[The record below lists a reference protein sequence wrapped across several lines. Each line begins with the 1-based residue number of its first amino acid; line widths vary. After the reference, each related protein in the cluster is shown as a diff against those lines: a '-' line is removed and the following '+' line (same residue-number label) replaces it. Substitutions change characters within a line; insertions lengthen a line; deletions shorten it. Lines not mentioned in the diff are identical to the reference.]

1 VIGPVLLIGAAG
13 YALGRA
19 RLVEAQPLVSLSVAV
34 LAPAISFYAVT
45 TATGDHSVL
54 ARMAGFLV
62 LQLMVIGAIAAAV
75 AAAFGWDRTRRTA
88 LMLATMFSNA
98 GNAGLPLA
106 LFAWGSAGLAAALAF
121 FAVQAVIVNM
131 LAAYLAAQAES
142 GARRALRVLAGLP
155 VTYAVAAGL
164 LLDVLGV
171 VPPAPIAKAAQL
183 LANGAVAVML
193 LLIGVQ
199 LAQVRPGGEGPAI
212 TAATVIRLGVAP
224 VLAWVTAPWLGLE
237 GIARQTSILQ
247 SSLPT
252 AVTAAIWASEFG
264 VAPALVSGAVI
275 VTTLASPLTVAVLL
289 TLLR

>member
-1 VIGPVLLIGAAG
+1 MLLIGAAG

-19 RLVEAQPLVSLSVAV
+19 KLVDAQPLTSLSVAV

-45 TATGDHSVL
+45 TATGDHTVL
-54 ARMAGFLV
+54 ARMAAYLVVQLV
-62 LQLMVIGAIAAAV
+62 LIGAIAI
-75 AAAFGWDRTRRTA
+75 AAASVARWDRTRRTG
-88 LMLATMFSNA
+88 LLLATLFSNA

-106 LFAWGSAGLAAALAF
+106 LFAWGSRGLAAALAF
-121 FAVQAVIVNM
+121 FAVQAVLVNV
-131 LAAYLAAQAES
+131 LAAYIAAHAES
-142 GARRALRVLAGLP
+142 GARRALRTLARLP
-155 VTYAVAAGL
+155 ITYAVAAGL

-171 VPPAPIAKAAQL
+171 VPPAPVARAAEL

-199 LAQVRPGGEGPAI
+199 LAQVHPNGEWPAI
-212 TAATVIRLGVAP
+212 TVATIIRLGIAP
-224 VLAWVTAPWLGLE
+224 VLAWVTAPWVGLE
-237 GIARQTSILQ
+237 GVARQTSILQ

-264 VAPALVSGAVI
+264 VAPSLVSGAVI
-275 VTTLASPLTVAVLL
+275 VTTLLSPLTAAVLL

>member
-1 VIGPVLLIGAAG
+1 MIGPVLLIGAAG

-19 RLVEAQPLVSLSVAV
+19 RLVEAQPLTSLSVAV
-34 LAPAISFYAVT
+34 LTPAISFYAVT

-54 ARMAGFLV
+54 ARMAAYLV
-62 LQLMVIGAIAAAV
+62 LQLVLLGAIAVAA
-75 AAAFGWDRTRRTA
+75 AAAFGWDRTRRTG

-131 LAAYLAAQAES
+131 LAAYIAAQAES
-142 GARRALRVLAGLP
+142 GARRALGALARLP
-155 VTYAVAAGL
+155 VTYAVAIGLILDAAGL
-164 LLDVLGV
+164 
-171 VPPAPIAKAAQL
+171 VPPVPVAKAAQL
-183 LANGAVAVML
+183 LANGAVAIML

-199 LAQVRPGGEGPAI
+199 LAQVRPSGEWPAI
-212 TAATVIRLGVAP
+212 TVGAIIRLAVAP
-224 VLAWVTAPWLGLE
+224 VLAWVTAPWVGLE
-237 GIARQTSILQ
+237 GVARQTAILQ

-264 VAPALVSGAVI
+264 VAPSLVSGAVI

>member
-1 VIGPVLLIGAAG
+1 VLLIGAVG

-19 RLVEAQPLVSLSVAV
+19 RLVDAQALTSLSVAV

-54 ARMAGFLV
+54 ARMALYLMLQLV
-62 LQLMVIGAIAAAV
+62 LIGVIAIAV
-75 AAAFGWDRTRRTA
+75 SAAFGWDRTRRTG
-88 LMLATMFSNA
+88 LLLATLFSNA

-106 LFAWGSAGLAAALAF
+106 LFAWGSIGLAAALAF

-131 LAAYLAAQAES
+131 LAAYIAAQADS
-142 GARRALRVLAGLP
+142 GARRALRALARLP
-155 VTYAVAAGL
+155 VTYAVAVGL
-164 LLDVLGV
+164 GLDALGIIPP
-171 VPPAPIAKAAQL
+171 VPVAKAAEL
-183 LANGAVAVML
+183 LANGSVAVML

-199 LAQVRPGGEGPAI
+199 LAQVHLHGEWPAI
-212 TAATVIRLGVAP
+212 TVATVIRLGAAP
-224 VLAWVTAPWLGLE
+224 VLAWVTAPWVGLD
-237 GIARQTSILQ
+237 GVARQTSILQ

-275 VTTLASPLTVAVLL
+275 VTTLASPLTVGILL

>member
-1 VIGPVLLIGAAG
+1 VLLIGAAG

-19 RLVEAQPLVSLSVAV
+19 RLVEAQPLTSLSVAV

-45 TATGDHSVL
+45 TATADHSVL
-54 ARMAGFLV
+54 ARMALYLIIQLV
-62 LQLMVIGAIAAAV
+62 LIGVIAAAV
-75 AAAFGWDRTRRTA
+75 SATFGWDRTRRTG
-88 LMLATMFSNA
+88 LLLATLFSNA

-106 LFAWGSAGLAAALAF
+106 LFAWGAKGLTAALAF
-121 FAVQAVIVNM
+121 FAVQAVIVNV
-131 LAAYLAAQAES
+131 LAAYIAAQADS
-142 GARRALRVLAGLP
+142 GARRALRALARLP

-164 LLDVLGV
+164 LLDAFGI
-171 VPPAPIAKAAQL
+171 VPPVPVAKAAEL

-199 LAQVRPGGEGPAI
+199 LAQVHPHGEWPAI
-212 TAATVIRLGVAP
+212 SVATVIRLAVAP
-224 VLAWVTAPWLGLE
+224 ALAWVTAPWVGLE
-237 GIARQTSILQ
+237 GVARQTSILQ

-275 VTTLASPLTVAVLL
+275 VTTLLSPLTVAVLL

>member
-1 VIGPVLLIGAAG
+1 LIGAAG

-19 RLVEAQPLVSLSVAV
+19 RLVDPQPLTSLSVAV

-45 TATGDHSVL
+45 TATADHGVL
-54 ARMAGFLV
+54 ARMALYLV
-62 LQLMVIGAIAAAV
+62 LQLVLIGVIAAAV
-75 AAAFGWDRTRRTA
+75 SAASGWDRARRTG
-88 LMLATMFSNA
+88 LLLATLFSNA

-106 LFAWGSAGLAAALAF
+106 LFAWGAPGLAAALAF
-121 FAVQAVIVNM
+121 FAVQAVIVNV
-131 LAAYLAAQAES
+131 LAAYIAAQAES
-142 GARRALRVLAGLP
+142 GARRALRTLARLP

-164 LLDVLGV
+164 VLDALGI
-171 VPPAPIAKAAQL
+171 VPPVPVAKAAEL

-199 LAQVRPGGEGPAI
+199 LAQVRPGGEWPAI

-224 VLAWVTAPWLGLE
+224 VLAWVTAPWVGLE
-237 GIARQTSILQ
+237 GVARQTSILQ

-252 AVTAAIWASEFG
+252 AVTAAIWAAEFG
-264 VAPALVSGAVI
+264 VAPSLVSGAVI
-275 VTTLASPLTVAVLL
+275 VTTLASPLSVAVLL

>member
-1 VIGPVLLIGAAG
+1 MLLIGAAG

-19 RLVEAQPLVSLSVAV
+19 KLVDAQPLTSLSVAV

-45 TATGDHSVL
+45 TATGDHTVL
-54 ARMAGFLV
+54 ARMAAYLV
-62 LQLMVIGAIAAAV
+62 VQLILVGAIAVVV
-75 AAAFGWDRTRRTA
+75 AAAARWGGTRRTG
-88 LMLATMFSNA
+88 LLLATLFSNA

-106 LFAWGSAGLAAALAF
+106 LFAWGSRGLAAALAF
-121 FAVQAVIVNM
+121 FAVQAVLVNV
-131 LAAYLAAQAES
+131 LAAYIAAHAES
-142 GARRALRVLAGLP
+142 GARRALRTLARLP
-155 VTYAVAAGL
+155 ITYAVAAGL
-164 LLDVLGV
+164 LLDVLGI
-171 VPPAPIAKAAQL
+171 VPPAPVARAAEL

-199 LAQVRPGGEGPAI
+199 LAQVHPNGEWPAI
-212 TAATVIRLGVAP
+212 TVATLIRLGAAP
-224 VLAWVTAPWLGLE
+224 VIAWVTAPWVGLE
-237 GIARQTSILQ
+237 GVARQTSILQ

-264 VAPALVSGAVI
+264 VAPSLVSGAVI

>member
-1 VIGPVLLIGAAG
+1 MLLIGAAG

-19 RLVEAQPLVSLSVAV
+19 KLVDAQPLTSLSVAV

-45 TATGDHSVL
+45 TATGNHTVL
-54 ARMAGFLV
+54 ARMAAYLVVQLV
-62 LQLMVIGAIAAAV
+62 LIGAIAI
-75 AAAFGWDRTRRTA
+75 AAASVARWDRTRRTG
-88 LMLATMFSNA
+88 LLLATLFSNA

-106 LFAWGSAGLAAALAF
+106 LFAWGSRGLAAALAF
-121 FAVQAVIVNM
+121 FAVQAVLVNV
-131 LAAYLAAQAES
+131 LAAYIAAHAES
-142 GARRALRVLAGLP
+142 DARRALRTLARLP
-155 VTYAVAAGL
+155 ITYAVAAGL

-171 VPPAPIAKAAQL
+171 VPPAPVARAAEL

-199 LAQVRPGGEGPAI
+199 LAQVHPNGEWPAI
-212 TAATVIRLGVAP
+212 TVATIIRLGIAP
-224 VLAWVTAPWLGLE
+224 VLAWVTAPWVGLE
-237 GIARQTSILQ
+237 GVARQTSILQ

-264 VAPALVSGAVI
+264 VAPSLVSGAVI
-275 VTTLASPLTVAVLL
+275 VTTLLSPLTAAVLL

>member
-1 VIGPVLLIGAAG
+1 MLLIGAAG

-19 RLVEAQPLVSLSVAV
+19 KLVDAQPLTSLSVAV

-45 TATGDHSVL
+45 TATGNHTVL
-54 ARMAGFLV
+54 ARMAAYLVVQLV
-62 LQLMVIGAIAAAV
+62 LIGAIAI
-75 AAAFGWDRTRRTA
+75 AAASVARWDRTRRTG
-88 LMLATMFSNA
+88 LLLATLFSNA

-106 LFAWGSAGLAAALAF
+106 LFAWGSRGLAAALAF
-121 FAVQAVIVNM
+121 FAVQAVLVNV
-131 LAAYLAAQAES
+131 LAAYIAAHAES
-142 GARRALRVLAGLP
+142 GARRALRTLARLP
-155 VTYAVAAGL
+155 ITYAVAAGL

-171 VPPAPIAKAAQL
+171 VPPAPVARAAEL

-199 LAQVRPGGEGPAI
+199 LAQVHPNGEWPAI
-212 TAATVIRLGVAP
+212 TVATIIRLGIAP
-224 VLAWVTAPWLGLE
+224 VLAWVTAPWVGLE
-237 GIARQTSILQ
+237 GVARQTSILQ

-264 VAPALVSGAVI
+264 VAPSLVSGAVI
-275 VTTLASPLTVAVLL
+275 VTTLLSPLTAAVLL

>member
-1 VIGPVLLIGAAG
+1 MLLIGAAG

-19 RLVEAQPLVSLSVAV
+19 KLVDAQPLTSLSVAV

-45 TATGDHSVL
+45 TATGDHTVL
-54 ARMAGFLV
+54 ARMAAYLV
-62 LQLMVIGAIAAAV
+62 VQLILVGAIAVVV
-75 AAAFGWDRTRRTA
+75 AATARWDGTRRTG
-88 LMLATMFSNA
+88 LLLATLFSNA

-106 LFAWGSAGLAAALAF
+106 LFAWGSRGLAAALAF
-121 FAVQAVIVNM
+121 FAVQAVLVNV
-131 LAAYLAAQAES
+131 LAAYIAAHAES
-142 GARRALRVLAGLP
+142 GARRALRTLARLP
-155 VTYAVAAGL
+155 ITYAVAAGL
-164 LLDVLGV
+164 LLDVLGI
-171 VPPAPIAKAAQL
+171 VPPAPVARAAEL

-199 LAQVRPGGEGPAI
+199 LAQVHPNGEWPAI
-212 TAATVIRLGVAP
+212 TVATLIRLGAAP
-224 VLAWVTAPWLGLE
+224 VIAWVTAPWVGLE
-237 GIARQTSILQ
+237 GVARQTSILQ

-264 VAPALVSGAVI
+264 VAPSLVSGAVI

>member
-19 RLVEAQPLVSLSVAV
+19 RVVEAQPLTALSVAV

-45 TATGDHSVL
+45 TGIGDHSVL
-54 ARMAGFLV
+54 ARMTVYLV
-62 LQLMVIGAIAAAV
+62 LQLVLIAAITVTV
-75 AAAFGWDRTRRTA
+75 AAAFGWDRTRRTG
-88 LMLATMFSNA
+88 LLLATLFSNA

-106 LFAWGSAGLAAALAF
+106 LFAWGTSGLAAALAF

-131 LAAYLAAQAES
+131 LAAYLAAQADS
-142 GARRALRVLAGLP
+142 GARRALRTLARLP
-155 VTYAVAAGL
+155 LTYAVAVGL
-164 LLDVLGV
+164 VLDVLGII
-171 VPPAPIAKAAQL
+171 PPAPVAKAAEL

-199 LAQVRPGGEGPAI
+199 LAQVRPHGEWPAI
-212 TAATVIRLGVAP
+212 TAATVIRLGAAP
-224 VLAWVTAPWLGLE
+224 VLAWITAPWVGLE
-237 GIARQTSILQ
+237 GVARQTCILQ

-275 VTTLASPLTVAVLL
+275 VTTLASPLPVAILL

>member
-1 VIGPVLLIGAAG
+1 VVAAAG

-19 RLVEAQPLVSLSVAV
+19 RIVDAQPLTSLSVAV
-34 LAPAISFYAVT
+34 LAPAIAFYAVT
-45 TATGDHSVL
+45 TGTGDHTVL
-54 ARMAGFLV
+54 ARMIVYIV
-62 LQLMVIGAIAAAV
+62 LQLVLLGAV
-75 AAAFGWDRTRRTA
+75 AVASALVFGWDSTRRTG
-88 LMLATMFSNA
+88 LLLSTLFSNA

-121 FAVQAVIVNM
+121 FAVQAVVSNL
-131 LAAYLAAQAES
+131 LAAYLAAQAGA
-142 GARRALRVLAGLP
+142 GARRALRAVARLP
-155 VTYAVAAGL
+155 ITYAVVLGLAFDAAGI
-164 LLDVLGV
+164 

-183 LANGAVAVML
+183 LAAGAIAVML

-199 LAQVRPGGEGPAI
+199 LARVQPAGEWPVI
-212 TAATVIRLGVAP
+212 TAGTIIRLAVAP
-224 VLAWVTAPWLGLE
+224 VLAWITAPWVGLE
-237 GIARQTSILQ
+237 GVARQTSILQ

-275 VTTLASPLTVAVLL
+275 VTTLLSPLTIAVLL

>member
-1 VIGPVLLIGAAG
+1 MLLIGAAG

-19 RLVEAQPLVSLSVAV
+19 KLVDAQPLTSLSVAV

-45 TATGDHSVL
+45 TATGDHTVL
-54 ARMAGFLV
+54 ARMAAYLVVQLV
-62 LQLMVIGAIAAAV
+62 LIGAIAV
-75 AAAFGWDRTRRTA
+75 AAASVARWDRTRRTA
-88 LMLATMFSNA
+88 LLLATLFSNA

-106 LFAWGSAGLAAALAF
+106 LFAWGSRGLAAALAF
-121 FAVQAVIVNM
+121 FAVQAVLVNV
-131 LAAYLAAQAES
+131 LAAYIAAHAES
-142 GARRALRVLAGLP
+142 GARRALRTLARLP
-155 VTYAVAAGL
+155 ITYAVAAGL

-171 VPPAPIAKAAQL
+171 VPPAPVARAAEL

-199 LAQVRPGGEGPAI
+199 LAQVHPNGEWPAI
-212 TAATVIRLGVAP
+212 TVATIIRLGIAP
-224 VLAWVTAPWLGLE
+224 VLAWVTAPWVGLE
-237 GIARQTSILQ
+237 GVARQTSILQ

>member
-1 VIGPVLLIGAAG
+1 MLLIGAAG

-19 RLVEAQPLVSLSVAV
+19 KLVDAQPLTSLSVAV

-45 TATGDHSVL
+45 TATGDHTVL
-54 ARMAGFLV
+54 ARMAAYLVVQLV
-62 LQLMVIGAIAAAV
+62 LVGAIAVAV
-75 AAAFGWDRTRRTA
+75 ASAARWDRTRRTG
-88 LMLATMFSNA
+88 LLLATLFSNA

-106 LFAWGSAGLAAALAF
+106 LFAWGSPGLAAALAF
-121 FAVQAVIVNM
+121 FAVQAVIVNV
-131 LAAYLAAQAES
+131 LAAYIAAHAES
-142 GARRALRVLAGLP
+142 GARRALRTLARLP
-155 VTYAVAAGL
+155 ITYAVAAGL

-171 VPPAPIAKAAQL
+171 VPPAPVARAAEL

-199 LAQVRPGGEGPAI
+199 LAQVHPNGEWPAI
-212 TAATVIRLGVAP
+212 TVATLIRLGAAP
-224 VLAWVTAPWLGLE
+224 VIAWVTAPWVGLE
-237 GIARQTSILQ
+237 GVARQTSILQ

-264 VAPALVSGAVI
+264 VAPSLVSGAVI

>member
-1 VIGPVLLIGAAG
+1 MLLIGTAG

-19 RLVEAQPLVSLSVAV
+19 KLVDAQPLTSLSVAV

-45 TATGDHSVL
+45 TATGDHTVL
-54 ARMAGFLV
+54 ARMAAYLV
-62 LQLMVIGAIAAAV
+62 VQLIFVGAIAVAV
-75 AAAFGWDRTRRTA
+75 GAAARWDGARRTG
-88 LMLATMFSNA
+88 LLLATLFSNA

-106 LFAWGSAGLAAALAF
+106 LFAWGSRGLAAALAF
-121 FAVQAVIVNM
+121 FAVQAVLVNV
-131 LAAYLAAQAES
+131 LAAYIAAHAES
-142 GARRALRVLAGLP
+142 GARRALRTLARLP
-155 VTYAVAAGL
+155 ITYAVAAGL
-164 LLDVLGV
+164 LLDVLGI
-171 VPPAPIAKAAQL
+171 VPPAPVARAAEL

-199 LAQVRPGGEGPAI
+199 LAQVHPSGEWPAI
-212 TAATVIRLGVAP
+212 TVATLIRLGAAP
-224 VLAWVTAPWLGLE
+224 VIAWVTASWVGLE
-237 GIARQTSILQ
+237 GVARQTSILQ

-264 VAPALVSGAVI
+264 VAPSLVSGAVI

>member
-1 VIGPVLLIGAAG
+1 MLLIGAAG

-19 RLVEAQPLVSLSVAV
+19 RLVAAGPLTSLSVAV
-34 LAPAISFYAVT
+34 LAPAIAFYAVT
-45 TATGDHSVL
+45 TATRDHGIL
-54 ARMAGFLV
+54 APMTVYIL
-62 LQLMVIGAIAAAV
+62 LQLALVGAIAV
-75 AAAFGWDRTRRTA
+75 AAALAFRWDRTRRTG
-88 LMLATMFSNA
+88 LLLATLFSNS

-106 LFAWGSAGLAAALAF
+106 LFAWGAAGLAAALAF
-121 FAVQAVIVNM
+121 FAIQAVVSNM

-142 GARRALRVLAGLP
+142 GARRALRALARLP

-164 LLDVLGV
+164 VLDALGV
-171 VPPAPIAKAAQL
+171 LPPEPIAKAAQL

-199 LAQVRPGGEGPAI
+199 LAEVRPAGEWPAI
-212 TAATVIRLGVAP
+212 TVGTVIRLGVAP
-224 VLAWVTAPWLGLE
+224 VLAWVTAPWVGLE

-264 VAPALVSGAVI
+264 VAPSLVSGAVI
-275 VTTLASPLTVAVLL
+275 VTTLLSPLTVAVLL

>member
-1 VIGPVLLIGAAG
+1 VLLVGAAG

-19 RLVEAQPLVSLSVAV
+19 RVVDAQPLTSLSVAV

-45 TATGDHSVL
+45 TATADHTVL
-54 ARMAGFLV
+54 ARMAAYLLLQLV
-62 LQLMVIGAIAAAV
+62 LIGAIALAV
-75 AAAFGWDRTRRTA
+75 SAAFGWDRTRRTA
-88 LMLATMFSNA
+88 LLLATLFSNA

-106 LFAWGSAGLAAALAF
+106 LFSWGSAGLGAALAF

-142 GARRALRVLAGLP
+142 GARRALRALVRLP

-164 LLDVLGV
+164 LLDALGV
-171 VPPAPIAKAAQL
+171 VPPVPVAKAAQL
-183 LANGAVAVML
+183 LAEGAVAVML

-199 LAQVRPGGEGPAI
+199 LALVRPSGEWPAI
-212 TAATVIRLGVAP
+212 TAGTVIRLGAAP
-224 VLAWVTAPWLGLE
+224 VLAWVTAPWVGLD

-252 AVTAAIWASEFG
+252 AVTAAIWAAEFG

-275 VTTLASPLTVAVLL
+275 VTTLVSPLTVAVLL

>member
-1 VIGPVLLIGAAG
+1 MLLIGAAG

-19 RLVEAQPLVSLSVAV
+19 KLVDAQPLTSLSVAV

-45 TATGDHSVL
+45 TATGDHTVL
-54 ARMAGFLV
+54 ARMAAYLAVQLILV
-62 LQLMVIGAIAAAV
+62 GAIAVAV
-75 AAAFGWDRTRRTA
+75 AAAARWGGTRRTG
-88 LMLATMFSNA
+88 LLLATLFSNA

-106 LFAWGSAGLAAALAF
+106 LFAWGSRGLAAALAF
-121 FAVQAVIVNM
+121 FAVQAVLVNV
-131 LAAYLAAQAES
+131 LAAYIAAHAES
-142 GARRALRVLAGLP
+142 GARRALRTLARLP
-155 VTYAVAAGL
+155 ITYAVAAGL
-164 LLDVLGV
+164 LLDVLGI
-171 VPPAPIAKAAQL
+171 VPPAPVARAAEL

-199 LAQVRPGGEGPAI
+199 LAQVHPNGEWPAI
-212 TAATVIRLGVAP
+212 TVATLIRLGAAP
-224 VLAWVTAPWLGLE
+224 VIAWVTAPWVGLE
-237 GIARQTSILQ
+237 GVARQTSILQ

-264 VAPALVSGAVI
+264 VAPSLVSGAVI

>member
-1 VIGPVLLIGAAG
+1 MIGPVLLIGAAG
-13 YALGRA
+13 YALGRS
-19 RLVEAQPLVSLSVAV
+19 RLVDAQPLTSLSVAV

-45 TATGDHSVL
+45 TATGDHGVL
-54 ARMAGFLV
+54 ARMTLYLV
-62 LQLMVIGAIAAAV
+62 LQLLVIGALAIAV
-75 AAAFGWDRTRRTA
+75 SAAFGWDRARRTG
-88 LMLATMFSNA
+88 LLLATLFSNA

-106 LFAWGSAGLAAALAF
+106 LFAWGSRGLAAALAF
-121 FAVQAVIVNM
+121 FAVQAVIVNV
-131 LAAYLAAQAES
+131 LAAYIAAQAES
-142 GARRALRVLAGLP
+142 GARRALRTLARLP

-171 VPPAPIAKAAQL
+171 VPPAPVAKAAEL

-199 LAQVRPGGEGPAI
+199 LAQVRPGGEWPAI

-224 VLAWVTAPWLGLE
+224 VLAWVTAPWVGLE
-237 GIARQTSILQ
+237 GVARQTSILQ

-264 VAPALVSGAVI
+264 VAPSLVSGAVI
-275 VTTLASPLTVAVLL
+275 VTTLLSPLTVACLL

>member
-1 VIGPVLLIGAAG
+1 MLLIGAAG

-19 RLVEAQPLVSLSVAV
+19 KLVDAQPLTSLSVAV

-45 TATGDHSVL
+45 TATGDHTVL
-54 ARMAGFLV
+54 ARMAAYLV
-62 LQLMVIGAIAAAV
+62 VQLILVGAIAVVV
-75 AAAFGWDRTRRTA
+75 AAAARWNGTRRTG
-88 LMLATMFSNA
+88 LLLATLFSNA

-106 LFAWGSAGLAAALAF
+106 LFAWGSRGLAAALAF
-121 FAVQAVIVNM
+121 FAVQAVLVNV
-131 LAAYLAAQAES
+131 LAAYIAAHAES
-142 GARRALRVLAGLP
+142 GARRALRTLARLP
-155 VTYAVAAGL
+155 ITYAVAAGL
-164 LLDVLGV
+164 LLDVLGI
-171 VPPAPIAKAAQL
+171 VPPAPVARAAEL

-199 LAQVRPGGEGPAI
+199 LAQVHPNGEWPAI
-212 TAATVIRLGVAP
+212 TVATLIRLGAAP
-224 VLAWVTAPWLGLE
+224 VIAWVTASWVGLE
-237 GIARQTSILQ
+237 GVARQTSILQ

-264 VAPALVSGAVI
+264 VAPSLVSGAVI

>member
-1 VIGPVLLIGAAG
+1 MIGPVLLIGAAG

-19 RLVEAQPLVSLSVAV
+19 RLVDAQPLTSLSVAV

-45 TATGDHSVL
+45 TATGDHGVL
-54 ARMAGFLV
+54 ARMTLYLV
-62 LQLMVIGAIAAAV
+62 LQLLVIGALAIAV
-75 AAAFGWDRTRRTA
+75 SAAFGWDRARRTG
-88 LMLATMFSNA
+88 LLLATLFSNA

-106 LFAWGSAGLAAALAF
+106 LFAWGSRGLAAALAF
-121 FAVQAVIVNM
+121 FAVQAVIVNV
-131 LAAYLAAQAES
+131 LAAYIAAQAES
-142 GARRALRVLAGLP
+142 GARRALRTLARLP

-171 VPPAPIAKAAQL
+171 VPPAPVAKAAEL

-199 LAQVRPGGEGPAI
+199 LAQVRPGGEWPAI

-224 VLAWVTAPWLGLE
+224 VLAWVTAPWVGLE
-237 GIARQTSILQ
+237 GVARQTSILQ

-264 VAPALVSGAVI
+264 VAPSLVSGAVI
-275 VTTLASPLTVAVLL
+275 VTTLLSPLTVAFLL